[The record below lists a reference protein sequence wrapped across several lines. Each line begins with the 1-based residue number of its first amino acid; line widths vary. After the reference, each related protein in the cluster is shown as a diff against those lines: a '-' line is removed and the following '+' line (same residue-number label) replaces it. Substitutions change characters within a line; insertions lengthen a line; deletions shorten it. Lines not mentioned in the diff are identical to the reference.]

1 MTIRRRR
8 QCPACNKRFSTTE
21 SASLAVHKR
30 SGVSEPFSRSKVISG
45 VRKACQGRP
54 VTDDQLAVLAQR
66 AEEAIRLKGVSEIDA
81 HDVGL
86 AILQPLKE
94 LDLVAYLRFASVYR
108 GFDCLEDFEAA
119 IEELRAESE
128 ESSPR

>member
-1 MTIRRRR
+1 M
-8 QCPACNKRFSTTE
+8 
-21 SASLAVHKR
+21 
-30 SGVSEPFSRSKVISG
+30 
-45 VRKACQGRP
+45 
-54 VTDDQLAVLAQR
+54 TDDQLAVLAQR
-66 AEEAIRLKGVSEIDA
+66 VEEAIRLKGVSEIDA

-128 ESSPR
+128 DSTQP